1 MVSKWGLNSDEE
13 SVEKLLEDETRVSVS
28 SSSPSSQPSLLKNTL
43 SPEEVLIRIFD
54 VVFFFLTRRFF
65 FSIVGGGG
73 GGGGGRD
80 KTSSSSESDSPETD
94 EL

>member
-28 SSSPSSQPSLLKNTL
+28 SSSLSSQPSLLKNTL

-65 FSIVGGGG
+65 FSTVGG